1 MDNNQ
6 STYVKVLDRMKNQLI
21 KKPTQESQQ
30 SSSRKQNQ
38 IGLTMNYRKE
48 KQDIEGMNLSRRIE

>member
-1 MDNNQ
+1 MDSNQ

-21 KKPTQESQQ
+21 KKTTQESQQ
-30 SSSRKQNQ
+30 SSRKQNQ